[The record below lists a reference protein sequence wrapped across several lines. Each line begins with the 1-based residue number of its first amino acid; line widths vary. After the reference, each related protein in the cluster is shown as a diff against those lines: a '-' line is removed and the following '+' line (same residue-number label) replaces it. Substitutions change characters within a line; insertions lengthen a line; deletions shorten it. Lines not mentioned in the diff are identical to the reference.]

1 MEHSSV
7 ECMVKLTLRLSESKF
22 RPLFLRFLEW
32 SKVSP
37 ADEAS
42 LDEAAVYQRPLAL
55 FAVVNALVERL
66 RSVFVPYFKHLMPHC
81 LDALNQ
87 DGDEGGASA
96 DNNEDEPKKKK
107 KKKQEQSKGAA
118 TSAAANDN
126 KAVVSSKWLL
136 RLRAIRALHR
146 CFLYDSIGFL
156 DTVRYDYIMPAV
168 VQQLTASPPPS
179 VFPSLRQDS
188 QYTGMSEEAALVY
201 GESVLALP
209 SNTTT
214 GGNDDTISIDSG
226 TTKGPLHVY
235 QRAAV
240 AAVAQLAVTAGSD
253 SAWKSLNHAVCLA
266 TRTSL
271 LDVGGRLTAL
281 CALHQLVEKLSE
293 EYLVLLP
300 ETLPFL
306 AELLEDAELVV
317 EAAARDVVKRLE
329 EVSGE
334 SLAEYL
340 R

>member
-22 RPLFLRFLEW
+22 RPLFLRLLEW
-32 SKVSP
+32 SEASP

-66 RSVFVPYFKHLMPHC
+66 RSVFVPYFKFLLPHG

-87 DGDEGGASA
+87 DEDGTAG
-96 DNNEDEPKKKK
+96 NEEPKKKK
-107 KKKQEQSKGAA
+107 KKQQQQSKVAA
-118 TSAAANDN
+118 EANDN
-126 KAVVSSKWLL
+126 NKAVISSKWLL

-156 DTVRYDYIMPAV
+156 DTVRYDHIMPAV

-179 VFPSLRQDS
+179 VLLSLRQDS

-201 GESVLALP
+201 GESVLAL
-209 SNTTT
+209 SSTTSDN
-214 GGNDDTISIDSG
+214 GDMSSIDCD
-226 TTKGPLHVY
+226 TKGPLHVY

-253 SAWKSLNHAVCLA
+253 SVWKPLNHAVCLA
-266 TRTSL
+266 TRSSL

-334 SLAEYL
+334 SLADYL
-340 R
+340 K

>member
-22 RPLFLRFLEW
+22 RPLFLRLLEW

-66 RSVFVPYFKHLMPHC
+66 RSVFVPYFKHLLPHC

-87 DGDEGGASA
+87 DGDEDGATA
-96 DNNEDEPKKKK
+96 DNEKEPKKKK
-107 KKKQEQSKGAA
+107 KKKQQSKGAA

-126 KAVVSSKWLL
+126 EALISSKWLL

-156 DTVRYDYIMPAV
+156 DTVRYDHIMPAV

-209 SNTTT
+209 SNSTT
-214 GGNDDTISIDSG
+214 GDNDDTISVNSD

-240 AAVAQLAVTAGSD
+240 AAVAQLAVTSGSD